1 MAPARCGILPAGHP
15 ATRSLPEHRTVQR
28 ASPVIDTERQE
39 RIVAANG
46 AMTEASGTRPIAMS
60 VRHASKHYKTGSGSV
75 HALEDLSLEIPQGEF
90 VCILGPSG
98 CGKSTLLWGMS
109 GLHDL
114 TSGQVLVD
122 GTPVTGPRPEI
133 GMIFQDANLLPWRNL
148 WQNIQFPF
156 EIKKIDSKP
165 YEGRIRGLLA
175 EVGLTGFETKMPREL
190 SGGMQQRASIVRC
203 LSYDPSIL
211 LMDEPFGA
219 LDAFTRDEMNLLIQ
233 KIWMETGKTIVFVTH
248 NVSEAIFLADRVVVL
263 TPRPGRL
270 AHIFPIDLPRPR
282 TVDMTYSPDFIK
294 MILQI
299 KATIE
304 RGAQNPG
311 DARTD
316 SLEIG

>member
-1 MAPARCGILPAGHP
+1 MTTGLPGHGLTNVRVVP
-15 ATRSLPEHRTVQR
+15 PKRE
-28 ASPVIDTERQE
+28 
-39 RIVAANG
+39 
-46 AMTEASGTRPIAMS
+46 IAML
-60 VRHASKHYKTGSGSV
+60 VDHVSKHYKTKTGSV
-75 HALEDLSLEIPQGEF
+75 HALEDLTLDVGKGEF

-114 TSGQVLVD
+114 SAGRIILN
-122 GTPVTGPRPEI
+122 GRPVEGPRPEI

-148 WQNIQFPF
+148 HQNIRFPF
-156 EIKKIDSKP
+156 EIKKIDAKP
-165 YEGRIRGLLA
+165 YEERIKGLID
-175 EVGLTGFETKMPREL
+175 EVGLAGFETKFPREL

-203 LSYDPSIL
+203 LSFDPEVI

-248 NVSEAIFLADRVVVL
+248 NVTEAIFLADRVVVL

-282 TVDMTYSPDFIK
+282 SIEQTFSPEFIK
-294 MILQI
+294 VILQI
-299 KATIE
+299 KQTIMQGGYVE
-304 RGAQNPG
+304 PTASEVRVGV
-311 DARTD
+311 
-316 SLEIG
+316 

>member
-1 MAPARCGILPAGHP
+1 
-15 ATRSLPEHRTVQR
+15 
-28 ASPVIDTERQE
+28 VIETQPHERLT
-39 RIVAANG
+39 AANG
-46 AMTEASGTRPIAMS
+46 AIGADGREPRPIAMS
-60 VRHASKHYKTGSGSV
+60 VRHVSKHYKTETGSV

-90 VCILGPSG
+90 ICILGPSG

-122 GTPVTGPRPEI
+122 GTPVLEPRPEI

-148 WQNIQFPF
+148 WQNIHFPF
-156 EIKKIDSKP
+156 EIKKIDPRP
-165 YEGRIRGLLA
+165 YEGRIRGLID
-175 EVGLTGFETKMPREL
+175 EVGLAGFEKKMPREL

-203 LSYDPSIL
+203 LSYDPGII

-233 KIWMETGKTIVFVTH
+233 KIWMETGKTIIFVTH

-282 TVDMTYSPDFIK
+282 TVDMTFTPDFIH
-294 MILQI
+294 LVREI
-299 KATIE
+299 KSTIE
-304 RGAQNPG
+304 TGRYAPLPRLVDIDRN
-311 DARTD
+311 
-316 SLEIG
+316 